1 MTKRKVKE
9 EIKKPDIVL
18 RTIAFMLDWAK
29 SNMKVCIIGL
39 VAVILICSSLFGYSV
54 YAKRHNDKVQ
64 FMLSQAIQTF
74 GESTVSGS
82 IEKLNIA
89 ETLFNSILN
98 ENNKKINIIARLYL
112 ARINYIKGKPEEAKR
127 LYQEVQGQ
135 SDDPVVKSITE
146 QALKQIDKK

>member
-1 MTKRKVKE
+1 
-9 EIKKPDIVL
+9 
-18 RTIAFMLDWAK
+18 MLDK
-29 SNMKVCIIGL
+29 LNQKFRIILIGL
-39 VAVILICSSLFGYSV
+39 IAVVLICSSLFGYSV
-54 YAKRHNDKVQ
+54 YAKRQNDKVQ
-64 FMLSQAIQTF
+64 FMLSQAIQAF

-98 ENNKKINIIARLYL
+98 ENNKKINHIARLYL

-127 LYQEVQGQ
+127 LYLEVQGQ

-146 QALKQIDKK
+146 QALKQFDKK